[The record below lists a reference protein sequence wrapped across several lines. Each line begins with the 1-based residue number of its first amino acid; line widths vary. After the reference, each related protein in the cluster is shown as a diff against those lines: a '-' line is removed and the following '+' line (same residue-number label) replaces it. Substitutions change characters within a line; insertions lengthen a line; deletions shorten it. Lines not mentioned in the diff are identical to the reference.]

1 MKNIRVLFLT
11 CMLLATSG
19 CSFVNNKA
27 RTAIQP
33 ESVFQPNHIAEL
45 AVGEADDTD
54 VDIIALAGRLKTKL
68 LVASDTGATSQQIL
82 EYLDTGVTVVDLYC
96 HEFFKQ
102 VSVSQAHRQY
112 LRAETNQ
119 TGGLVSAIMGVADA
133 GSGATGGVGALFSF
147 LDSSIESY
155 DSAYLVSPDLPTV
168 QKLVMQTQSQLAAEL
183 TASGSVYTYPQAER
197 ALTMYANNCTFNG
210 IRSLMNSSIATTTT
224 TVEKSGTTITGVKT
238 N

>member
-1 MKNIRVLFLT
+1 MKGISILFFIFTFLVT
-11 CMLLATSG
+11 TG

-33 ESVFQPNHIAEL
+33 KNVYQSNHIAEL
-45 AVGEADDTD
+45 AVGEADDSD
-54 VDIIALAGRLKTKL
+54 VDLVALAGRFKTKL
-68 LVASDTGATSQQIL
+68 LVASGTGATSQQVL

-102 VSVSQAHRQY
+102 VSVSQAHRQF

-119 TGGLVSAIMGVADA
+119 TGGLVSAIMGLADA
-133 GSGATGGVGALFSF
+133 GSGATGGAGALFSF

-168 QKLVMQTQSQLAAEL
+168 QKLVFQTQSQLAAEL
-183 TASGSVYTYPQAER
+183 TASASVYTYPQAER
-197 ALTMYANNCTFNG
+197 ALAMYASNCTFNG
-210 IRSLMNSSIATTTT
+210 IRSLMNSSLSTTTT
-224 TVEKSGTTITGVKT
+224 TVEKSGTTITGIKT

>member
-1 MKNIRVLFLT
+1 MKILWVFFFSVIIMAST
-11 CMLLATSG
+11 G

-33 ESVFQPNHIAEL
+33 KSVYQSNHIAEL
-45 AVGEADDTD
+45 AIGKVDDKE
-54 VDIIALAGRLKTKL
+54 VDLIALTGRFKTKL
-68 LVASDTGATSQQIL
+68 LAASSSGATTTQIR
-82 EYLDTGVTVVDLYC
+82 EYLDTGITVVDLYC

-119 TGGLVSAIMGVADA
+119 TGGLVSAIMGLADA
-133 GSGATGGVGALFSF
+133 GSGVTGGVGALFSF

-168 QKLVMQTQSQLAAEL
+168 QKLVFQTQGQLAAAL
-183 TASGSVYTYPQAER
+183 MSSTTTYTYPQSER
-197 ALTMYANNCTFNG
+197 ALAMYASNCTFNG
-210 IRSLMNSSIATTTT
+210 IRSLMNSSLSTTRT
-224 TVEKSGTTITGVKT
+224 TVEKSGATVTGIKT